1 MNEQFLPMRSWL
13 VALLVAAILFVSGMG
28 ASDVAYSAEAIAGE
42 MTVYRDPNCSCCGR
56 WIEHMEAAGFTVRD
70 EVTDDM
76 AAIKTQ
82 YGVPDELSS
91 CHTAIADGYLIEGH
105 VPAADVQR
113 LLTAKPNVMGLTAP
127 GMPIGSPGMEM
138 AEADGEPYTV
148 FTFTDDGA
156 AAAFANH
163 D

>member
-13 VALLVAAILFVSGMG
+13 VALLVATILFVSGMG
-28 ASDVAYSAEAIAGE
+28 ASDVAYSAEDAGE
-42 MTVYRDPNCSCCGR
+42 MTVYRDPSCGCCGK
-56 WIEHMEAAGFTVRD
+56 WIEHMAAAGFTVRD

-76 AAIKTQ
+76 TAIKTQ
-82 YGVPDELSS
+82 YGVPEELSS
-91 CHTAIADGYLIEGH
+91 CHTAIANGYLIEGH

-113 LLTAKPNVMGLTAP
+113 LLTAEPNVAGLTAP

-138 AEADGEPYTV
+138 AEGSEPYTV
-148 FTFTDDGA
+148 FAFTDDGA

>member
-1 MNEQFLPMRSWL
+1 MNHRFLPIRSWL
-13 VALLVAAILFVSGMG
+13 LTRLMAAILFVSCIV
-28 ASDVAYSAEAIAGE
+28 APEVAYSAEVAGE
-42 MTVYRDPNCSCCGR
+42 MTVYRDPSCSCCGR

-76 AAIKTQ
+76 ATIKTQ

-105 VPAADVQR
+105 VPAADVQQ
-113 LLTAKPNVMGLTAP
+113 LLTAKPNVVGLTAP
-127 GMPIGSPGMEM
+127 GMPIGSPGMET
-138 AEADGEPYTV
+138 AEDGEPYTV
-148 FTFTDDGA
+148 FAFTDDGA

-163 D
+163 E